1 MKPLYLAASLPDS
14 FTYPC
19 GDVRNK
25 LIEEVML
32 PLARALSV
40 PVMLMIGVRRGVNLS
55 LGPAGDGV
63 GRADV
68 AAVERLCAANSDL
81 KFFATFLSR
90 ENQHEMCVSARKFA
104 NLMPFGCWWFLNNPS
119 IISEITTER
128 LELLGTTFIPQ
139 HSDARVLE
147 QLVYKWAHSREVIA
161 DCLVTSYRRVIKA
174 GYPLDRMQIERD
186 VRDLFQDN
194 FKRWVAIP
202 DDVLVEAETSSEEII
217 G

>member
-1 MKPLYLAASLPDS
+1 
-14 FTYPC
+14 
-19 GDVRNK
+19 
-25 LIEEVML
+25 
-32 PLARALSV
+32 
-40 PVMLMIGVRRGVNLS
+40 MIGVRRGVNLT

-68 AAVERLCAANSDL
+68 AAVERLCAANPDL

-90 ENQHEMCVSARKFA
+90 ENQHELCVSARKFA

-147 QLVYKWAHSREVIA
+147 QLIYKWAHSREIIA
-161 DCLVTSYRRVIKA
+161 ECLVASYRRVIRSGFA
-174 GYPLDRMQIERD
+174 LSRARIEKD
-186 VRDLFQDN
+186 VRNMFQDN
-194 FKRWVAIP
+194 FARWVAMP
-202 DDVLVEAETSSEEII
+202 NDVDGTNEAI